1 MEGEDEPMR
10 ILGTIVLALTL
21 AGCGVS
27 KTLVVEER
35 TKVAMPP
42 ASLWECPDVQLPE
55 TATQADVADY
65 VLVLYEAHQ
74 ICKDSLEDVRA
85 WLINAEKITEKDK

>member
-1 MEGEDEPMR
+1 MR
-10 ILGTIVLALTL
+10 ILGIIVLALTL
-21 AGCGVS
+21 AGCGAS

-42 ASLWECPDVQLPE
+42 AALWECPDVHLPE
-55 TATQADVADY
+55 TVTQADVADY

-74 ICKDSLEDVRA
+74 ICKNSLEEVRA
-85 WLINAEKITEKDK
+85 WLIEAEKITEDSK